1 MEALTEAE
9 IVESLLAEAK
19 VVLGAPGVKK
29 LVKEL
34 KVRLLLEL
42 AASICMRV
50 ESSRC
55 SSLARAGCLCLPACG
70 VEPL

>member
-34 KVRLLLEL
+34 KVRLFLLEL

-55 SSLARAGCLCLPACG
+55 SSLPS
-70 VEPL
+70 